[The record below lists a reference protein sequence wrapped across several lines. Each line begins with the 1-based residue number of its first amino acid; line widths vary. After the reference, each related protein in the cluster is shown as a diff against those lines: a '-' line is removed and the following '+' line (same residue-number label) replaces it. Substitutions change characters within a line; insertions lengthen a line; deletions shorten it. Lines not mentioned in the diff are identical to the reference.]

1 MRPAAPS
8 PSPDDAVPPF
18 QISRRDRVLALAGVL
33 AALLL
38 SGLDQTIVAT
48 AGPEIQRSLRIPAAL
63 YAWLTTAYLIALTVF
78 LPIWGKLSDLY
89 GRKPALVAGV
99 VLFLTGSTFA
109 GLAPGTVTLLV
120 ARAVQGLGAASLF
133 TSTLAVIADLF
144 PPAERGKYMGL
155 IGGVMGL
162 SSVIGPLAGGVI
174 TDTLGWHWVFFI
186 NLPIGAVALWFIIT
200 RMPRLGVPR
209 RQARVDAAGA
219 LWLLVAVVP
228 LLVALSLA
236 GESAGPRGGGGAA
249 PLVPLLAAG
258 AVGLGAFIWTE
269 RRAPDPILDFALLQR
284 PDIGVPMAT
293 TFVLGGVF
301 LISMVFLPLY
311 LINVQGVS
319 ATSAGLTMLPLTVGI
334 VSGSVSAGQL
344 ASRLGHARTI
354 LLTSLLV
361 QMLAFALLGF
371 LLRPDTSRAAVSAM
385 MVLVGLGMGPALPLY
400 TLIVQNAAGHENLG
414 VVTAGATF
422 ARMLGQVVGVTVF
435 GAVFAALLGAPLAAS
450 PDGAAFALNGG
461 APADPEYARSLTAAV
476 ATLYR
481 VGIGVVLVGF
491 LLTLRVPEQRLA
503 GSAGPAAH

>member
-1 MRPAAPS
+1 MSPAQGEP
-8 PSPDDAVPPF
+8 VPPVA
-18 QISRRDRVLALAGVL
+18 IGRRDRVLALAGVL

-89 GRKPALVAGV
+89 GRKPVLVAGV
-99 VLFLTGSTFA
+99 VLFLAGSLLS
-109 GLAPGTVTLLV
+109 GLAPGTLTLLV

-133 TSTLAVIADLF
+133 TSTLAVIGDLF
-144 PPAERGKYMGL
+144 PPSERGKYMGL

-162 SSVIGPLAGGVI
+162 ASVIGPLAGGVI

-186 NLPIGAVALWFIIT
+186 NLPIGGVALWFIIT

-209 RQARVDAAGA
+209 REARVDVAGA
-219 LWLLVAVVP
+219 FWLLIAVVP

-236 GESAGPRGGGGAA
+236 GENARPRDAGGAA
-249 PLVPLLAAG
+249 PPLIPLLAVG
-258 AVGLGAFIWTE
+258 AIGLAAFIRTE
-269 RRAPDPILDFALLQR
+269 RRAPDPILDFSLLRR
-284 PDIGVPMAT
+284 PEVGVPMAT
-293 TFVLGGVF
+293 TFVLGAVF

-319 ATSAGLTMLPLTVGI
+319 ATSAGLTMLPLTLGI
-334 VSGSVSAGQL
+334 VSGSVSSGQL
-344 ASRLGHARTI
+344 ASRFGHTRTI
-354 LLTSLLV
+354 LLASLLV

-371 LLRPDTSRAAVSAM
+371 LLRPDTSQTAVSAM

-400 TLIVQNAAGHENLG
+400 TLIVQNSAGHENLG

-422 ARMLGQVVGVTVF
+422 SRMLGQVVGVTVF
-435 GAVFAALLGAPLAAS
+435 GAVFAAVLGMPLAAG
-450 PDGAAFALNGG
+450 PDGVALGANGG
-461 APADPEYARSLTAAV
+461 AGVAAEYARSLTAAV
-476 ATLYR
+476 TTLYR
-481 VGIGVVLVGF
+481 AGIGVVLVGF
-491 LLTLRVPEQRLA
+491 LLTLRIPEPRLD
-503 GSAGPAAH
+503 GSAGRAPR

>member
-1 MRPAAPS
+1 M
-8 PSPDDAVPPF
+8 

-48 AGPEIQRSLRIPAAL
+48 AGPEIQRSLQIPAAL
-63 YAWLTTAYLIALTVF
+63 YAWLTTAYLISLTVF

-89 GRKPALVAGV
+89 GRKPVLVAGV
-99 VLFLTGSTFA
+99 VLFLAGSLFS
-109 GLAPGTVTLLV
+109 GLAPGTLTLLV

-133 TSTLAVIADLF
+133 TSTLAVIGDLF
-144 PPAERGKYMGL
+144 PPSERGKYMGL

-162 SSVIGPLAGGVI
+162 ASVIGPLVGGVI

-186 NLPIGAVALWFIIT
+186 NLPIGGVALWFIIT
-200 RMPRLGVPR
+200 RMPRLGVPQR
-209 RQARVDAAGA
+209 EARVDVAGA
-219 LWLLVAVVP
+219 VWLLVAVVP

-236 GESAGPRGGGGAA
+236 GGDAGPHGAGGAA
-249 PLVPLLAAG
+249 PPLVPLVAAG
-258 AVGLGAFIWTE
+258 VIGLVAFIWTE
-269 RRAPDPILDFALLQR
+269 RRAPDPILDFALLRR
-284 PDIGVPMAT
+284 PDVGVPMAT
-293 TFVLGGVF
+293 MFVLGAVF

-319 ATSAGLTMLPLTVGI
+319 ATSAGLTMLPLTLGI
-334 VSGSVSAGQL
+334 VSGSVGSGQL
-344 ASRLGHARTI
+344 ASRVGHARTI
-354 LLTSLLV
+354 LLASLLV

-435 GAVFAALLGAPLAAS
+435 GAVFAALLGTPLTAS
-450 PDGAAFALNGG
+450 PEGAAIALNGG
-461 APADPEYARSLTAAV
+461 PPADPEYARSLTAAV
-476 ATLYR
+476 AALYR
-481 VGIGVVLVGF
+481 AGIGVVLVGF
-491 LLTLRVPEQRLA
+491 LLTLRVPEQELG
-503 GSAGPAAH
+503 GSAGPAPH

>member
-1 MRPAAPS
+1 M
-8 PSPDDAVPPF
+8 
-18 QISRRDRVLALAGVL
+18 LALAGVL

-48 AGPEIQRSLRIPAAL
+48 AGPAIQRSLEIPAAL
-63 YAWLTTAYLIALTVF
+63 YPWLTTAYLIAMTVF

-99 VLFLTGSTFA
+99 ALFLTGSLFA
-109 GLAPGTVTLLV
+109 GLAPGTVMLLI

-162 SSVIGPLAGGVI
+162 ASVIGPLAGGVI

-186 NLPIGAVALWFIIT
+186 NLPIGAVALWFIVT

-209 RQARVDAAGA
+209 REARVDVAGA
-219 LWLLVAVVP
+219 LWLLAAVVP

-236 GESAGPRGGGGAA
+236 GETMGPRGGSGAGSA
-249 PLVPLLAAG
+249 LLPLLGAG
-258 AVGLGAFIWTE
+258 VIGLGAFVWTE
-269 RRAPDPILDFALLQR
+269 RSAPDPILDFALLR
-284 PDIGVPMAT
+284 RREVGVPMAT
-293 TFVLGGVF
+293 MFVLGGVF

-319 ATSAGLTMLPLTVGI
+319 ATSAGLTMLPLTLGI
-334 VSGSVSAGQL
+334 VSGSVGSGQL
-344 ASRLGHARTI
+344 ASRVGHARSI

-435 GAVFAALLGAPLAAS
+435 GAVFAALLGTPLTAS
-450 PDGAAFALNGG
+450 PEGAAIALNGG
-461 APADPEYARSLTAAV
+461 PPADPEYARSLTAAV
-476 ATLYR
+476 AALYR
-481 VGIGVVLVGF
+481 AGIGVVLVGF
-491 LLTLRVPEQRLA
+491 LLTLRVPEQELG
-503 GSAGPAAH
+503 GSAGPAPH